1 MQQMMH
7 TIMQELLLASI
18 IRRLSDHS
26 AFDNGMD
33 VGDRQ
38 TGMSISETED
48 LLRFLHSNVFTE
60 WFEEG

>member
-1 MQQMMH
+1 MMH
-7 TIMQELLLASI
+7 TIMQELQLLLASI

-33 VGDRQ
+33 VGDIQ
-38 TGMSISETED
+38 AGISISETED
-48 LLRFLHSNVFTE
+48 LLRFSHSKIFTE